1 MLLAPP
7 SQFEPP
13 LESQLELMQ
22 LERQKQAP
30 QAILQIPSILLE
42 LQLDLQLEISQA

>member
-1 MLLAPP
+1 MLLLAPL
-7 SQFEPP
+7 SQLEPP

-30 QAILQIPSILLE
+30 QAILQIPSLLLE
-42 LQLDLQLEISQA
+42 LQLEISQA